1 MGPEQFYGSGES
13 RFGRKWP
20 QNLLMQLDS
29 ELGGVGKVYILQNEV
44 KLNGDDIH
52 LNGGNM
58 FGDVKVERS

>member
-1 MGPEQFYGSGES
+1 MGPEQFYAGGES

-29 ELGGVGKVYILQNEV
+29 ELGGVGKVYIPQNDV
-44 KLNGDDIH
+44 KLNGGDIH